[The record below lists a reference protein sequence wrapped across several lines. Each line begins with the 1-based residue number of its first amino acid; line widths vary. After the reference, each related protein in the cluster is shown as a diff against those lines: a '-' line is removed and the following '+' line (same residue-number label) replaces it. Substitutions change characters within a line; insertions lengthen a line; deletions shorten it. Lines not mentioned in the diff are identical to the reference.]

1 MGREL
6 RQRKPVTYNE
16 SLLSAEASSSTV
28 SKNENTE
35 QGSLLRSQRRRS
47 GSSSIQA
54 EDDCEADSSND
65 EGGDEV
71 DVSDSEALSDEESD
85 KENQPASP
93 EAAADK
99 TFKRFARQ
107 VPGKQK
113 QAKGASTTGKASQ
126 GGKTSNKK
134 AAAAPARK
142 KKPVVLSSG
151 SESEEEEE
159 GPSSEDE
166 AEGLEIERVLHGRPN
181 PDTKQEEF
189 LVKLK
194 EQSIRKAKW
203 LSQSLVMQQKPQ
215 LLRNFIQR
223 RHEGPGDEPEELVHG
238 ILPDNLLVERVIAQK
253 PTVHGQ
259 LYLTKWRGL
268 TYSEA
273 TWESEAD
280 LKDDMNHVEAFKQRE
295 KASGY
300 KDRKPATVDKVPQF
314 LNGRMLRDYQELSLK
329 WMMNNWGNKTN
340 CILGDEMGLG
350 KTAQSIST
358 LEFQRQLC
366 NIPGPFLI
374 VAPLTT
380 LGHWQREVE
389 TWTSM
394 NVVLYNGS
402 AADREIIRDHE
413 FRYKSSSS
421 YKGKTTRAAA
431 GLLKFDVL
439 LASYEMVRKDRKVFQ
454 DIDWETVIIDEA
466 HRLKNTT
473 SDTRAAVAGM
483 TIQWLLLLTGTP
495 VQNNMRELFGLMNL
509 LDDEKYGDE
518 EEFFEKFGGDKDA
531 ISLEQVQA
539 LQEEMRPILL
549 RRMKEDVENLPEKEE
564 VVVWVQLTHQ
574 QRAYYKALYSN
585 QIGALLNG
593 CNAKNLPNLRNL
605 AMELRKVCCHPFL
618 CNGLEEDFAVKRHAA
633 GDAGSELDLL
643 VQSSGKMLLLHKLLP
658 KLKAEGHKVLIFSQ
672 FKIMMDVLEDSLRL
686 RKYPVE
692 RIDGSVSSR
701 DRQAAIDR
709 YSRNEADSFVFL
721 LSTRA
726 GGQGI
731 TLTAA
736 DTVIIYDSD
745 WNPQNDLQAMARCHR
760 IGQSKEVTIYR
771 LVCKDTYE
779 QQVFECSSRKYGLDE
794 AILGSMNSCG
804 DPEQDSKKIADL
816 LKYGAHS
823 LVGRE
828 NEAKQEEEAFAEED
842 IDQILAGR
850 SEKRQIGSRKGNTF
864 STATFSTNEAVGTG
878 KNDRE
883 YWAQLMPQAVDEH
896 DLMVAAA
903 KAPQVLAPRR
913 RKAVNYNEAK
923 LHRKY
928 VTDSESEATAAEA
941 GSDDPDDSNA
951 EDGPQN
957 KGKGKKAA
965 AVPEEVVPKWTKA
978 DVRAVEDRLL
988 ALGPHRTADV
998 REQAGVA
1005 ASRSLEEVAELE
1017 KAVCLL
1023 IQRAA
1028 DIYDAKGSQLDTG
1041 MAATLAKLQPG
1052 ASDGS
1057 SLAVSLNRDQ
1067 SMGEA
1072 ERAAH
1077 AEASTSNVGDGSADG
1092 GKTAVTAT
1100 SELITPEV
1108 EKQLPRSARRALTSS
1123 ELRSRLSKQGKR
1135 FQQQLTERGA
1145 LHQLMTAVQ
1154 SGDSD
1159 AKLQLFGITKI
1170 SGQPRVQAPW
1180 WGPKDDRALL
1190 VGYKRQGGIP
1200 WLNKAIMSTV
1210 DGILSDPTL
1219 DFSVRLVQK
1228 AAPHPDQAA
1237 DDSSSS
1243 GLADANPVAGA
1254 TGLASC
1260 PSSSDAA
1267 SAMEG
1272 VMKNESHS
1280 KEGRPKPD
1288 DAADE
1293 KRLIQLEEG
1302 KWKALS
1308 SAVVQRLKRLMAGVG
1323 DPEYVRRHNEARAE
1337 QARLAAIQKAQSKR
1351 LRQMEKQRRRHEQAA
1366 MFGSEQREAAAQ
1378 QLNLQPA
1385 PDKSSS
1391 AEADQ
1396 DRPDSSDIGRKS
1408 SAAVA
1413 ATAERDHHEHEAVG
1427 SANQNAAG
1435 RPGTDLPA
1443 APKASN
1449 YGAQQMEHS
1458 SAKPAAAAGQGRPM
1472 SEYMPAMPTV
1482 RADRSGSESGTP
1494 QELQLRK
1501 RSSSKSA
1508 FKQTT
1513 LMFGKKPRP
1522 IPTTS
1527 SPDIVDL
1534 SDL

>member
-6 RQRKPVTYNE
+6 RQRKPVT
-16 SLLSAEASSSTV
+16 
-28 SKNENTE
+28 
-35 QGSLLRSQRRRS
+35 SQSRRS
-47 GSSSIQA
+47 GSSSQA
-54 EDDCEADSSND
+54 EVKRQKAVIEDSDCSM
-65 EGGDEV
+65 GDAANTHKELGL
-71 DVSDSEALSDEESD
+71 VSDSEAVSDEESD

-93 EAAADK
+93 QAAAVK
-99 TFKRFARQ
+99 TFKRAARQ
-107 VPGKQK
+107 GPRKQK
-113 QAKGASTTGKASQ
+113 QAQAKGASTVGKAHQ
-126 GGKTSNKK
+126 RGKTSSKK

-151 SESEEEEE
+151 SEAEEEEE
-159 GPSSEDE
+159 ESSSEDE
-166 AEGLEIERVLHGRPN
+166 AEGLEIERVLHGRRN
-181 PDTKQEEF
+181 ADTKQEEF
-189 LVKLK
+189 LVKFK
-194 EQSIRKAKW
+194 EQSFRKAKW
-203 LSQSLVMQQKPQ
+203 LSQSHVMQEKPQ

-223 RHEGPGDEPEELVHG
+223 RHDGPSDESEELVDG
-238 ILPDNLLVERVIAQK
+238 ILPENLLVERVIAQK

-268 TYSEA
+268 AYSET

-280 LKDDMNHVEAFKQRE
+280 LKDNMNHVEAFKQRE
-295 KASGY
+295 KATGY

-366 NIPGPFLI
+366 DIPGPFLI

-402 AADREIIRDHE
+402 AADREIIRVHE

-431 GLLKFDVL
+431 GRLKFNVL

-518 EEFFEKFGGDKDA
+518 EEFFEKFGGDKEA

-539 LQEEMRPILL
+539 LQEELRPILL

-585 QIGALLNG
+585 QIGALLSG

-618 CNGLEEDFAVKRHAA
+618 CNGLEEDFAVKRHAG

-709 YSRNEADSFVFL
+709 YSKNEADSFVFL

-823 LVGRE
+823 LVGKE
-828 NEAKQEEEAFAEED
+828 EEAKQEEEAFAEED

-957 KGKGKKAA
+957 KAKGKKAG
-965 AVPEEVVPKWTKA
+965 AVPEEAVPKWTKA

-1005 ASRSLEEVAELE
+1005 ASRSLEEVAKLE
-1017 KAVCLL
+1017 KALCSL

-1028 DIYDAKGSQLDTG
+1028 DIHDAKSAQLDTE

-1052 ASDGS
+1052 SSDGS
-1057 SLAVSLNRDQ
+1057 SFAVGLNRDH

-1072 ERAAH
+1072 ERAVH
-1077 AEASTSNVGDGSADG
+1077 AEASSSNVGDESADG
-1092 GKTAVTAT
+1092 GKTAVSAT

-1108 EKQLPRSARRALTSS
+1108 EKQLPKSARRALTSS

-1145 LHQLMTAVQ
+1145 LHQLMTAVHA
-1154 SGDSD
+1154 GDSD
-1159 AKLQLFGITKI
+1159 AKLQLFGVTKI
-1170 SGQPRVQAPW
+1170 PGQPRVQAPW

-1190 VGYKRQGGIP
+1190 VGYNRQGAIP
-1200 WLNKAIMSTV
+1200 WVNKAIMSTV
-1210 DGILSDPTL
+1210 EGILSDPTFN
-1219 DFSVRLVQK
+1219 FSVRLKQK
-1228 AAPHPDQAA
+1228 PTPDPDQAA
-1237 DDSSSS
+1237 ADSSWA
-1243 GLADANPVAGA
+1243 GTADANPMADA
-1254 TGLASC
+1254 AGLASD

-1272 VMKNESHS
+1272 VVTDESHS
-1280 KEGRPKPD
+1280 KGESSKPD

-1293 KRLIQLEEG
+1293 KRVIQLEEG
-1302 KWKALS
+1302 KWRALS
-1308 SAVVQRLKRLMAGVG
+1308 SAVVQRLKRLMAGVA
-1323 DPEYVRRHNEARAE
+1323 DPESVRRQNEARAE
-1337 QARLAAIQKAQSKR
+1337 QARLAAIQKAENNR
-1351 LRQMEKQRRRHEQAA
+1351 LRQIEKQRRRHEQAA

-1378 QLNLQPA
+1378 QLKLQPA
-1385 PDKSSS
+1385 SDKGGRCREAWS
-1391 AEADQ
+1391 AKGKQ
-1396 DRPDSSDIGRKS
+1396 LWS
-1408 SAAVA
+1408 
-1413 ATAERDHHEHEAVG
+1413 TAEGAE
-1427 SANQNAAG
+1427 QQQAG
-1435 RPGTDLPA
+1435 NSCR
-1443 APKASN
+1443 S
-1449 YGAQQMEHS
+1449 
-1458 SAKPAAAAGQGRPM
+1458 GQGH
-1472 SEYMPAMPTV
+1472 E
-1482 RADRSGSESGTP
+1482 
-1494 QELQLRK
+1494 
-1501 RSSSKSA
+1501 
-1508 FKQTT
+1508 
-1513 LMFGKKPRP
+1513 
-1522 IPTTS
+1522 
-1527 SPDIVDL
+1527 
-1534 SDL
+1534 